1 MPSVYLSDEQME
13 AVHSLIASTVN
24 SSRVRLDPE
33 TRPLRDAAEKLAKV
47 IMGRR
52 CKHCGSEPARR
63 SDGICD
69 PCQAW
74 KHIYGVL
81 PPKHLLEKRQRR
93 GVA

>member
-24 SSRVRLDPE
+24 HSRVRLDPD
-33 TRPLRDAAEKLAKV
+33 TKPLREAAEKLGKV

-52 CKHCGSEPARR
+52 CRHCGSEPARR

-69 PCQAW
+69 PCNGW
-74 KHIYGVL
+74 RHIYGVL
-81 PPKHLLEKRQRR
+81 PPKELLEQRQGR